1 MKLHVR
7 CHGPRVRRFAE
18 QIERLA
24 REPLPE
30 EVAEHARLSLFNV
43 LGTSVGAAGHPGV
56 DKIVALGERSGG
68 PPVASAPGRSE
79 PLDAHH
85 VALATA
91 FAAHVDDFDDTH
103 LATVIHPGAAC
114 LGVLCGLAGTERD
127 GAQALRAFAAGCE
140 AQLRLGLAVTP
151 WHYDRGWHITG
162 TCGPVGACVTAMT
175 LLGVAAVR
183 WEDGIGHA
191 LQATLGMREG
201 FGTMCKAWHPARAAA
216 NGIFAARL
224 AAAGVDGPRG
234 SLPDGAWVEALS
246 GHFLVDELTGAPG
259 RWRLLDNT
267 FKPYPCGIV
276 SHPAIEAGERL
287 AARLPGSPI
296 ESVELRCHP
305 LVPEL
310 TGNPQPRDGLQA
322 RFSTIHGVCAALLDG
337 EVTLAQYADERVV
350 EPGIVDLRDLT
361 SLHPDPEC
369 PRDAAELRVVVAGK
383 ELVSTVEHARGSLAA
398 PLGWADLRGK
408 TDKLAGPAV
417 AGALERAVRELDVAP
432 SFAAVVDAARPASP
446 AAAAAEAAPQVEDGP
461 VTLALATFAAEAPVE
476 AAALPDTGATSVP
489 DADALAGRRLDGDA
503 PSAAYLRT
511 LREDVAAV
519 VAAAR
524 TVGGDDAGAAV
535 AIGFE
540 VERRMAAALE
550 PVIGPWLREGTA
562 GLLGATAAAARAR
575 GLATAVTAQAL
586 SIAATQCFGFADDPP
601 ERCRRLAGARAA
613 ELAVE
618 AVELASL
625 GFTGPPAAL
634 EGRRGVFAL
643 LTGSVEPP
651 GDLLDGLAQ
660 PVAP

>member
-1 MKLHVR
+1 MKPHVR

-114 LGVLCGLAGTERD
+114 PGVLCGLAGTERD

-287 AARLPGSPI
+287 AARLRGSPI

-310 TGNPQPRDGLQA
+310 TGNPQPRDGLEA

-383 ELVSTVEHARGSLAA
+383 ELVSTVEHARGSLGRPAGLGRPAREDGQARRHGGRRSARAGGRRARCGAVVRGGRRCGAA
-398 PLGWADLRGK
+398 CLARGR
-408 TDKLAGPAV
+408 GRG
-417 AGALERAVRELDVAP
+417 AGA
-432 SFAAVVDAARPASP
+432 
-446 AAAAAEAAPQVEDGP
+446 
-461 VTLALATFAAEAPVE
+461 
-476 AAALPDTGATSVP
+476 
-489 DADALAGRRLDGDA
+489 AGRGRAGHARAGHVRGRGAGRGRCAAGHRRDVRPRRGRAGGSPGSTATRRPRPICA
-503 PSAAYLRT
+503 PSART
-511 LREDVAAV
+511 SPRSSPRRAPWAATTR
-519 VAAAR
+519 APPRRSASR
-524 TVGGDDAGAAV
+524 SSGAWPPRSSRSSDR
-535 AIGFE
+535 GC
-540 VERRMAAALE
+540 
-550 PVIGPWLREGTA
+550 
-562 GLLGATAAAARAR
+562 ARA
-575 GLATAVTAQAL
+575 
-586 SIAATQCFGFADDPP
+586 
-601 ERCRRLAGARAA
+601 
-613 ELAVE
+613 
-618 AVELASL
+618 
-625 GFTGPPAAL
+625 
-634 EGRRGVFAL
+634 
-643 LTGSVEPP
+643 PP
-651 GDLLDGLAQ
+651 GCWA
-660 PVAP
+660 PPPPPHARVASPRQ